1 MPTIQYFASRGRAEP
16 VRLCYSLK
24 GVAWKEEHVGV
35 DITDMHTN
43 KEAFTYGQCPR
54 LVEDD
59 GFAIVQSLAI
69 LRHVGP
75 RSICTARHR
84 KRPAR
89 NSVLVPQTS
98 RTS

>member
-69 LRHVGP
+69 LRHVG
-75 RSICTARHR
+75 
-84 KRPAR
+84 RP
-89 NSVLVPQTS
+89 LDLYGTS
-98 RTS
+98 PKEAGTQLCSRAPD